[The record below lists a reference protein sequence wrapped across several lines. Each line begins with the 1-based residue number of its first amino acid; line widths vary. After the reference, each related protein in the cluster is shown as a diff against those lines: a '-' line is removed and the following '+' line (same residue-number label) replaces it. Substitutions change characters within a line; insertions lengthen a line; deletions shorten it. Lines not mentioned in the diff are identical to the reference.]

1 MLVAREV
8 WKHGLAGMLHFCV
21 TLIVGTLLLAA
32 CGDSP
37 SLASETDQTPT
48 TPQPVL
54 RPRAAATEATTRAAT
69 PTTTATP
76 VAPAFVQV
84 AAGENHSCALQ
95 NGGRVQCWGAN
106 DDGQLDVPEGVS
118 FQQITAGYRYSCGIR
133 ADGGVTCWGRNDHAQ
148 LDAPDGQF
156 TAIDAGWDHVCA
168 LSGTDAICWGWNAN
182 ERATPPPGLALTAIG
197 AGAEHSCGL
206 TPNGDLECW
215 GKNDDGRADPRQ
227 GPLSAL
233 AVGIAHTCALTNLGT
248 AVCQGEN
255 AAGQTDAPET
265 VFRQMSAGSD
275 YTCGLRPDGALHCWG
290 SSPNKASHVPLA
302 APPGPFT
309 SISAGWKSTC
319 ALTESGFA
327 QCWEY
332 PAPVRPAPPYDRLN
346 LVNASPGHLFSQ
358 PTEVFSWPAGGLAVA
373 DRTGFISIYA
383 AGSEPS
389 LVLDLSDIVDSGGS
403 LNGMLS
409 AAVDPEF
416 SEFSFLY
423 VYYTIRDEQQG
434 GKESTRLTR
443 FPVVDGQAVR
453 EEELLILEIPMLP
466 RPTYGYEGSSHY
478 GGSIRFGPD
487 GMLYLGIGDSHCFK
501 CPQSLET
508 LHGKIIRIDVR
519 DTSAQQPYRVPE
531 DNPFVGTPDARPEIW
546 AYGLRN
552 PYRMAFDPRDG
563 RLWVSDVGHDTEEE
577 VTIAAAGVNL
587 GWPIFEGS
595 SCLIINESISSNY
608 GIDTS
613 GYVCNEFEGVTA
625 PIITYELTKDA
636 CAIIGG
642 VVYRGAAI
650 PWLDGAYL
658 YGDFCSGQVWAL
670 VGDDKASW
678 RTIEIADLTGP
689 ISSLGI
695 DAAGEVYV
703 LTFGGPLLQ
712 LVEAESGHVPSVTV
726 MPSVTVLPA
735 IPGST

>member
-1 MLVAREV
+1 M
-8 WKHGLAGMLHFCV
+8 
-21 TLIVGTLLLAA
+21 
-32 CGDSP
+32 
-37 SLASETDQTPT
+37 
-48 TPQPVL
+48 
-54 RPRAAATEATTRAAT
+54 
-69 PTTTATP
+69 
-76 VAPAFVQV
+76 
-84 AAGENHSCALQ
+84 
-95 NGGRVQCWGAN
+95 
-106 DDGQLDVPEGVS
+106 
-118 FQQITAGYRYSCGIR
+118 
-133 ADGGVTCWGRNDHAQ
+133 
-148 LDAPDGQF
+148 
-156 TAIDAGWDHVCA
+156 
-168 LSGTDAICWGWNAN
+168 
-182 ERATPPPGLALTAIG
+182 
-197 AGAEHSCGL
+197 
-206 TPNGDLECW
+206 
-215 GKNDDGRADPRQ
+215 
-227 GPLSAL
+227 
-233 AVGIAHTCALTNLGT
+233 
-248 AVCQGEN
+248 
-255 AAGQTDAPET
+255 
-265 VFRQMSAGSD
+265 
-275 YTCGLRPDGALHCWG
+275 
-290 SSPNKASHVPLA
+290 PLA

-319 ALTESGFA
+319 ALTQSGFA

-358 PTEVFSWPAGGLAVA
+358 PTEVFAWPAGGLAVA

-453 EEELLILEIPMLP
+453 EEELLILETPMLP

-508 LHGKIIRIDVR
+508 LHGKIIRIDVH
-519 DTSAQQPYRVPE
+519 DASAQNPYRVPE
-531 DNPFVGTPDARPEIW
+531 DNPFVGTPNARPEIW

-563 RLWVSDVGHDTEEE
+563 RLWVRRRRSRYRGRSDDRRCMG
-577 VTIAAAGVNL
+577 ANL
-587 GWPIFEGS
+587 GWPFSKETPASKVASLLPAITVDTVV
-595 SCLIINESISSNY
+595 Y
-608 GIDTS
+608 G
-613 GYVCNEFEGVTA
+613 CNEIEGLTA
-625 PIITYELTKDA
+625 PISTYELSKET

-658 YGDFCSGQVWAL
+658 LATSAAGMSGHSTATTRL
-670 VGDDKASW
+670 VGEQSRLQTW
-678 RTIEIADLTGP
+678 TGR
-689 ISSLGI
+689 SLRLEPTRLAKCTCFRL
-695 DAAGEVYV
+695 AARSYV
-703 LTFGGPLLQ
+703 
-712 LVEAESGHVPSVTV
+712 
-726 MPSVTVLPA
+726 
-735 IPGST
+735 